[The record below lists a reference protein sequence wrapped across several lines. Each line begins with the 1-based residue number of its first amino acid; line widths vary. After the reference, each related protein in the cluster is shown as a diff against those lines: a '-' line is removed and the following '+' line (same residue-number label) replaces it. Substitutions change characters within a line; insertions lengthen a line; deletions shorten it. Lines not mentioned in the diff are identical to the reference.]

1 MTTVPTSVGRA
12 DAARP
17 TGRGAGGRPPAAAT
31 SVSSRTW
38 VRALSRDA
46 GILPFFAYTGI
57 FLLLPTILVIIG
69 AFTARDGGFSLEGI
83 HQALN
88 ARTAKIFWTTT
99 WLAAVTA
106 IVGAVVGSVIAYALS
121 TAPQGSVSRRVITAF
136 NSVLAQFGGV
146 MLAFAFIAMLGTNGM
161 ITRLLHS
168 LFSVD
173 VPSNL
178 LSSMAGIVLVYIYFQ
193 IPLMVIVFVPAVDG
207 LRSEWR
213 ETTMSFGGT
222 TRTFWLSVAGPI
234 LAPRF
239 LGALLLLFANAF
251 SAFATAAA
259 LISQQTIIVPMA
271 IESAIRNENNTNMTA
286 YAQVL
291 ALGMILVIAV
301 IMALYAALQRKT
313 ARWEQ

>member
-1 MTTVPTSVGRA
+1 MTATITPAGRA
-12 DAARP
+12 DSVRP
-17 TGRGAGGRPPAAAT
+17 AGVTEPTPIPPASGRTVGAGLKSLIRNAP
-31 SVSSRTW
+31 
-38 VRALSRDA
+38 L
-46 GILPFFAYTGI
+46 LPFVAYTGV
-57 FLLLPTILVIIG
+57 FLLLPTALVIIG
-69 AFTARDGGFSLEGI
+69 AFTARDGGFTLEGI
-83 HQALN
+83 VQALN

-99 WLAAVTA
+99 WLALVTA
-106 IVGAVVGSVIAYALS
+106 IIGAAVGAVIAYALS
-121 TAPQGSVSRRVITAF
+121 TAPQGSVSRRIITAF

-161 ITRLLHS
+161 VTRLMEGLLGVS
-168 LFSVD
+168 

-193 IPLMVIVFVPAVDG
+193 IPLMVIVFLPAVDG
-207 LRSEWR
+207 LRTEWR

-222 TRTFWLSVAGPI
+222 TATFWRSVAGPI

-239 LGALLLLFANAF
+239 LGSLLLLFANAF

-271 IESAIRNENNTNMTA
+271 IESAIRNENNTNMNA

-291 ALGMILVIAV
+291 ALGMILVIAL
-301 IMALYAALQRKT
+301 IMTGYAALQRKT